1 MFRVG
6 EVSALAGH
14 TFIGHMLSSILH
26 RRRTA
31 PKPKEVNGPVVHS
44 IEIEG
49 KRAGELVM
57 YARQKLMKFAKCE
70 AQGLAWQHSPPGMIM
85 YPNEAKII
93 KELGSFDG
101 IGVLLNVAS
110 FDVSSSGHL
119 SGRELERFILECHDL
134 ISGIQSAAL
143 NYTVLATLMFTL
155 FVSLATSHAGTEAYQ
170 TLSADVANRMRVDGD
185 ASMYADFATWSWP
198 NDSSAQVRV
207 RRVLYCV
214 ECGTIAVGI
223 LACAC
228 GFCEALFLFMMS
240 ATALPSVISKMEV
253 ILRATEALANCLLTV
268 TGSFDA
274 VFMALVLIAAR
285 ASAVLFIAVGTS
297 LFLFLMLYANY
308 LNSPVGGATKIL
320 RAQHREAQLLLLG
333 KVGDSV
339 AALIAADLPSPHPE
353 EASLVT
359 FVEKALPLRQESS
372 QALARALRVEGFT
385 VSGIIEAVAAG
396 LDVVAV
402 LAVPS
407 LQHLLRPGDRLALAA
422 AAVAEARL
430 RPGTCSA

>member
-1 MFRVG
+1 MQVQAQAQVPTCS
-6 EVSALAGH
+6 VSAKCRPALAGH

-143 NYTVLATLMFTL
+143 NYTAVSYTHLTL
-155 FVSLATSHAGTEAYQ
+155 
-170 TLSADVANRMRVDGD
+170 
-185 ASMYADFATWSWP
+185 P
-198 NDSSAQVRV
+198 
-207 RRVLYCV
+207 
-214 ECGTIAVGI
+214 
-223 LACAC
+223 
-228 GFCEALFLFMMS
+228 
-240 ATALPSVISKMEV
+240 
-253 ILRATEALANCLLTV
+253 
-268 TGSFDA
+268 
-274 VFMALVLIAAR
+274 
-285 ASAVLFIAVGTS
+285 
-297 LFLFLMLYANY
+297 
-308 LNSPVGGATKIL
+308 TK
-320 RAQHREAQLLLLG
+320 A
-333 KVGDSV
+333 
-339 AALIAADLPSPHPE
+339 
-353 EASLVT
+353 
-359 FVEKALPLRQESS
+359 
-372 QALARALRVEGFT
+372 
-385 VSGIIEAVAAG
+385 
-396 LDVVAV
+396 
-402 LAVPS
+402 
-407 LQHLLRPGDRLALAA
+407 
-422 AAVAEARL
+422 
-430 RPGTCSA
+430 